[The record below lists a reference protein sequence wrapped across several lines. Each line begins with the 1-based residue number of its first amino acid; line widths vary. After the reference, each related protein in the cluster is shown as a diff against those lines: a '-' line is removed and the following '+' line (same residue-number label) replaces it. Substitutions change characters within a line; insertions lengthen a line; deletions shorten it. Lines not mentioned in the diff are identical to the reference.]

1 MLHTVKV
8 IAGGLALLAL
18 CLLVGR
24 LVGGAAP
31 AAGMASAAKLFI
43 PIWLVA
49 AGINMWVGV
58 SKAGYSVAEEAPIFL
73 VVFAIPAAVA
83 FLVLWKV
90 SRG

>member
-31 AAGMASAAKLFI
+31 AVGMASAAKLFI
-43 PIWLVA
+43 PI
-49 AGINMWVGV
+49 
-58 SKAGYSVAEEAPIFL
+58 
-73 VVFAIPAAVA
+73 FAIPAAVA
-83 FLVLWKV
+83 LLVLWKV